1 MSLAQHVSAVE
12 GYDHEPE
19 PGDPAYDAV
28 DSDRVSVRSFPS
40 FGGSIGPGHRLA
52 RQPSL
57 TLSISYDPLPPPN
70 LNAGGDKATT
80 NGAGT
85 GIGSGNGPENVA
97 AYEVSN
103 GKRIGKLRSRSFIVV
118 WWWSAT
124 ELGGQKVFI
133 NYDGGTWGLKS
144 RGKSKV
150 DVADHEL
157 TDGSQICST
166 NHRWCHLMHCSFRY
180 RLWL

>member
-12 GYDHEPE
+12 GYDHEPV

-28 DSDRVSVRSFPS
+28 DADRVSIRSFPS
-40 FGGSIGPGHRLA
+40 FVGGGSIAGTHRLA

-57 TLSISYDPLPPPN
+57 TLSISYDPLPPLN
-70 LNAGGDKATT
+70 LNAGGDKGTT

-85 GIGSGNGPENVA
+85 GGGSGNGPENVA

-103 GKRIGKLRSRSFIVV
+103 GMRIGKLRSRSFVVVV

-124 ELGGQKVFI
+124 ELVREKVPM
-133 NYDGGTWGLKS
+133 NCGGGTW
-144 RGKSKV
+144 RVDEGKSKQ
-150 DVADHEL
+150 L
-157 TDGSQICST
+157 MSQIMS
-166 NHRWCHLMHCSFRY
+166 
-180 RLWL
+180 